1 MNIFEKT
8 RIRQLQESQDRLI
21 KRFLFEQDYTKN
33 MAVHPLHACIG
44 DWIELGQ
51 SNQVL
56 ELGCGPG
63 KYVALLSTL
72 GFNVVGVDPLV
83 FPSWEMIRENTS
95 ATLLDSVYAENLP
108 FSSEYFDHA
117 VCLGALLYFESPEKA
132 LSELKRVVKPGG
144 KIIIRTVNKDNLYTL
159 NTGKKL
165 DPASK
170 NLYSMPELIQLI
182 ENSGMIVEKNF
193 SFGFWPPFLTD
204 LWWYLSSVYISPSL
218 QVKLS
223 NLLKPEN
230 RINNIIFATVPF
242 D

>member
-8 RIRQLQESQDRLI
+8 RISQLQESQDKLI
-21 KRFLFEQDYTKN
+21 KRFLFEQDYAKK

-44 DWIELGQ
+44 DWIKLGQ

-72 GFNVVGVDPLV
+72 GFNVIGVDPLV

-117 VCLGALLYFESPEKA
+117 VCLGALLYFESPTKA

-170 NLYSMPELIQLI
+170 NLYAMPELIQLI
-182 ENSGMIVEKNF
+182 ENSGMIVEKNY
-193 SFGFWPPFLTD
+193 SFGFWPPLLTD
-204 LWWYLSSVYISPSL
+204 LWWYLLSVYISPAL

-230 RINNIIFATVPF
+230 RINNIIFASVPF
-242 D
+242 N

>member
-21 KRFLFEQDYTKN
+21 KRFLFEQDYAKN

-144 KIIIRTVNKDNLYTL
+144 KIIIRTVNKNNLYTL

-170 NLYSMPELIQLI
+170 NLYSMPDLIQLI

-193 SFGFWPPFLTD
+193 SFGFWPPLLTD
-204 LWWYLSSVYISPSL
+204 LWWYLLSVYISPSL
-218 QVKLS
+218 QVQLS

-230 RINNIIFATVPF
+230 RINNILFATVPF